1 MTLLKWALIFLVVS
15 LIAALFGFTG
25 ISAASAD
32 IARVLFFI
40 FLVIFVV
47 LLVLGLM
54 AGRRGGPR
62 RDWTKA
68 CRAGKLCIRG
78 YKTTLIGW
86 EAHATER
93 LRKLRV

>member
-15 LIAALFGFTG
+15 LIAALFRFTG

-40 FLVIFVV
+40 FLAIFVV

-54 AGRRGGPR
+54 AGRR
-62 RDWTKA
+62 
-68 CRAGKLCIRG
+68 
-78 YKTTLIGW
+78 
-86 EAHATER
+86 
-93 LRKLRV
+93 V